1 MASTSGAEWNL
12 ATELVPNRS
21 EMGRVLGDAKA
32 WNARDYVLYAFL
44 AHTGLR
50 ISEGIHVRKSD
61 LVNGKLRVIRR
72 KKRVLQFSSVEIS
85 DTVWKLMTE
94 WAAKFSGDEYLFPG
108 NAKPCIIKRR
118 NGNVEQVPNCTGHH
132 LHVRSAQTN
141 WRGLISRAG
150 LYVRGRGVHQ
160 CRHYFATEMYAA
172 TKDLRATQVAL
183 AHSSSTM
190 TEKYAHVVDQREKVN
205 LVQPVL

>member
-1 MASTSGAEWNL
+1 MANINGAEWNL
-12 ATELVPNRS
+12 ATELVPSRD
-21 EMGRVLGDAKA
+21 EMSKILGIAKD
-32 WNARDYVLYAFL
+32 WNPRDYVLFAFC

-50 ISEGIHVRKSD
+50 ISEAIHVKTTD
-61 LVNGKLRVIRR
+61 LVNGKLKAVRR
-72 KKRVLQFSSVEIS
+72 KKRVLQYSSIEIS
-85 DTVWKLMTE
+85 EPIWKLITT
-94 WAAKFSGDEYLFPG
+94 WAQQFDGYLFPG
-108 NAKPCIIKRR
+108 SAKPCIIKRL
-118 NGNVEQVPNCTGHH
+118 NGKVDGVPGCAGGH
-132 LHVRSAQTN
+132 LHIRTAQTA
-141 WRGLISRAG
+141 WRMNLAKSG
-150 LYVRGRGVHQ
+150 LYMRGRGIHQ